1 MKNDPKIFRFFSFKL
16 TKKESD
22 TMATAYNMMEMMICL
37 ASRYLEDGKTVAVG
51 TGAPCAAA
59 MLAQKTISPNLII
72 LFEAGGV
79 APMLP
84 QMPISVGDSRTFF
97 RAVMAA
103 GMGEMMTTCC
113 RGLVDYAF
121 LGGAQID
128 QYGNINST
136 VVGDYYKPQV
146 RFPGSGGA
154 NDFASFCWRTMI
166 MTVHSKARFVQ
177 KPDFITSPGYLTGA
191 GAREAAGLPAG
202 SGPYKIIT
210 DLAVMGF
217 DEASKA
223 MQVESL
229 HPGVELDRVRSE
241 TSFELMVPSHIE
253 RTQPPSLQELKI
265 LREEVDPLKLVIG
278 RV

>member
-1 MKNDPKIFRFFSFKL
+1 
-16 TKKESD
+16 
-22 TMATAYNMMEMMICL
+22 MAPEYNMMEMMICV

-59 MLAQKTISPNLII
+59 MLAQKTHSPNLII

-103 GMGEMMTTCC
+103 GMTEMMTTCC
-113 RGLVDYAF
+113 RGQVDYAF

-128 QYGNINST
+128 KYGNINST
-136 VVGDYYKPQV
+136 IVGDYYKPKV

-166 MTVHSKARFVQ
+166 MTVHSKARFVE
-177 KPDFITSPGYLTGA
+177 KCEFVTSPGFLSGA
-191 GAREAAGLPAG
+191 GAREAAGLPEG
-202 SGPYKIIT
+202 GPYKIVT

-217 DEASKA
+217 DDATKA
-223 MQVESL
+223 MMVESL
-229 HPGVELDRVRSE
+229 HPGVEIDKVQAE
-241 TSFELMVPSHIE
+241 TGFKLIVPTKVE
-253 RTQPPSLQELKI
+253 RTAPPTDKELRT

-278 RV
+278 RA

>member
-1 MKNDPKIFRFFSFKL
+1 
-16 TKKESD
+16 
-22 TMATAYNMMEMMICL
+22 MAPEYNMMEMMICI

-59 MLAQKTISPNLII
+59 MLAQKTVSPNLII
-72 LFEAGGV
+72 LFEAGGIS
-79 APMLP
+79 PMLP

-103 GMGEMMTTCC
+103 GMTEMMTTCC
-113 RGLVDYAF
+113 RGQVDYAF

-128 QYGNINST
+128 KYGNINST
-136 VVGDYYKPQV
+136 VVGDYYKPKV

-166 MTVHSKARFVQ
+166 MTVHSKARFVE
-177 KPDFITSPGYLTGA
+177 KCEFVTSPGFLTGA
-191 GAREAAGLPAG
+191 GAREAAGLPEG
-202 SGPYKIIT
+202 GPYKIVT

-217 DEASKA
+217 DEATKA
-223 MQVESL
+223 MMIESL
-229 HPGVELDRVRSE
+229 HPGVEFDKVQAE
-241 TSFELMVPSHIE
+241 TGFELMASKKIE
-253 RTQPPSLQELKI
+253 RTAPPTEKELRI

-278 RV
+278 RA

>member
-1 MKNDPKIFRFFSFKL
+1 
-16 TKKESD
+16 
-22 TMATAYNMMEMMICL
+22 MAPEFNMMEMMICV
-37 ASRYLEDGKTVAVG
+37 AARYLEDGKTVAVG

-59 MLAQKTISPNLII
+59 MLAQKTSAPNLII

-103 GMGEMMTTCC
+103 GMTEMMTTCA

-128 QYGNINST
+128 KFGNINST
-136 VVGDYYKPQV
+136 VVGDFYKPKV

-154 NDFASFCWRTMI
+154 NDFASLCWRTMI
-166 MTVHSKARFVQ
+166 MTVHSKARFVA

-191 GAREAAGLPAG
+191 GAREAAGLPAD
-202 SGPYKIIT
+202 SGPYKIVT

-217 DEASKA
+217 DAATKA

-229 HPGVELDRVRSE
+229 HPGVELDKVKAE
-241 TSFELMVPSHIE
+241 TGFELLVPARIE
-253 RTQPPSLQELKI
+253 RTEPPTAVELRT
-265 LREEVDPLKLVIG
+265 LREDVDPLKLVIG
-278 RV
+278 RA